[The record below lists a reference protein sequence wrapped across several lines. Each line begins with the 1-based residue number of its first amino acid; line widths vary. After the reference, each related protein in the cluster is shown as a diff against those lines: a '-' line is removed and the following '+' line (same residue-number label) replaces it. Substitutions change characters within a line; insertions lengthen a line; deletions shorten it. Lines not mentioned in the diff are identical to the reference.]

1 MLRAFFALV
10 VLTLILGACTQ
21 RMICPAYQSAFIYDK
36 DELRKRF
43 SYFEDDSTPKVLTAS
58 KNKFLIAETPS
69 YKKKIRSMQTV
80 PMKPVNVVLPDSLVE
95 GYQEGEDGIVPGA
108 ELDLAARSVIDSIYI
123 EDVERDSLAVEEDS
137 VYMITKDKE
146 IRVLKYNTP
155 DSLKYDPAT
164 GRYVRETPKYV
175 VTQVKFNVEQDN
187 YMWYLR
193 DYLVLP
199 DVRIS
204 KMGGGAE
211 KSGDGKASK
220 KNEKKG
226 FFGFFKNIF
235 KKKKKDVTAD
245 STALQAPVQPSED
258 DFDYVDEDEQL
269 QLQQKAQQQK
279 EPEKKGGFLKRNKK
293 ADSASTSEPKP
304 EKKKKEKKPKKEKV
318 NDDSSQEEEQPAEGD
333 DEDGF

>member
-1 MLRAFFALV
+1 MQRAFFALV

-69 YKKKIRSMQTV
+69 YRKKIRTMQTV

-108 ELDLAARSVIDSIYI
+108 ELDLAARSVVDSIYI
-123 EDVERDSLAVEEDS
+123 EDIERDSLAEEEDS

-164 GRYVRETPKYV
+164 GKYLRETPKYV
-175 VTQVKFNVEQDN
+175 VTNVKFNVEQDN

-199 DVRIS
+199 DVRIA

-211 KSGDGKASK
+211 NSAGGKTSK
-220 KNEKKG
+220 KKEKKG
-226 FFGFFKNIF
+226 FFRNIF
-235 KKKKKDVTAD
+235 KKKKKDAADTTAV
-245 STALQAPVQPSED
+245 QGPIQPSED

-269 QLQQKAQQQK
+269 QAQQKAQQQK
-279 EPEKKGGFLKRNKK
+279 EPEKKGGFLRRNKK
-293 ADSASTSEPKP
+293 ADDASEPKP

-318 NDDSSQEEEQPAEGD
+318 EDDASTEEEKPAEEE